1 VIECKVVVHLG
12 NKNEPTTAMPSKTEP
27 FGVDDEHYLGL
38 GCVVTVALQLSCF
51 AVAYTCEFDLI
62 TDFAGSTNFVLLAV
76 SASIRACM
84 MPSSLSLAVVS
95 VLRTRAALAIAR
107 LVLI

>member
-1 VIECKVVVHLG
+1 VADSKRLS
-12 NKNEPTTAMPSKTEP
+12 PLTAMPSKTEP

-38 GCVVTVALQLSCF
+38 CFVVTCALQLSCF

-76 SASIRACM
+76 SAYACHN
-84 MPSSLSLAVVS
+84 
-95 VLRTRAALAIAR
+95 
-107 LVLI
+107 

>member
-1 VIECKVVVHLG
+1 MHAESRWQIDSKRLS
-12 NKNEPTTAMPSKTEP
+12 PLTAMPSKTEP

-38 GCVVTVALQLSCF
+38 CFVVTCALQLSCF

-76 SASIRACM
+76 SAYACHN
-84 MPSSLSLAVVS
+84 
-95 VLRTRAALAIAR
+95 
-107 LVLI
+107 

>member
-1 VIECKVVVHLG
+1 
-12 NKNEPTTAMPSKTEP
+12 MPSKTEP

-38 GCVVTVALQLSCF
+38 CFVVTCALQLSCF
-51 AVAYTCEFDLI
+51 AVAYTCAFDLI

-76 SASIRACM
+76 SASACM
-84 MPSSLSLAVVS
+84 PHRVPSSLSLAVVS
-95 VLRTRAALAIAR
+95 VPRTRAALAIAR